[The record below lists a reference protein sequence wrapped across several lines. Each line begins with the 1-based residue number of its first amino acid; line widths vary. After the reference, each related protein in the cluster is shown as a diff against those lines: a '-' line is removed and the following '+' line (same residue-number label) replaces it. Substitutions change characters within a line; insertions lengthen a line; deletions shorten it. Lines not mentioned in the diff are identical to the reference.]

1 MADDNDFTSC
11 KKQFERSDEKM
22 EALTSLVFSDMT
34 TLTPQVLLEWFI
46 FVMVVEF
53 MGIMINW
60 TKAGN

>member
-1 MADDNDFTSC
+1 
-11 KKQFERSDEKM
+11 M

>member
-1 MADDNDFTSC
+1 
-11 KKQFERSDEKM
+11 M
-22 EALTSLVFSDMT
+22 EALTSLVFSDME
-34 TLTPQVLLEWFI
+34 TLTPQILLEWFI